1 LSSAAWPLRYLPYVY
16 YINTGIVS
24 ETYKITFFEKSFEA
38 RKIDTDAGKR
48 YNDAVIE
55 HTERGISMKKI
66 DFANEAWKQEI
77 TQAYSFRFTETPDFV
92 QAADHITTSVNK
104 DHREGFD
111 NISLLSHEKY
121 KNGVK
126 AKLRCAFDG
135 LGCPEIIIVEKT
147 ERCEDGAVR
156 YGACFEVVLWKNGV
170 NVWRHYM
177 DEADHRCY
185 WHKRLGLS
193 MQVAEKDIHEL
204 EVEIIENYIVF
215 SVDGVGVKLR
225 TEDLPESFHVGI
237 TACEGIV
244 RLYDFEIQQQKDES
258 TEDQVS

>member
-1 LSSAAWPLRYLPYVY
+1 
-16 YINTGIVS
+16 
-24 ETYKITFFEKSFEA
+24 
-38 RKIDTDAGKR
+38 
-48 YNDAVIE
+48 
-55 HTERGISMKKI
+55 MKKI
-66 DFANEAWKQEI
+66 SFGNEAWKQDLM
-77 TQAYSFRFTETPDFV
+77 TAYSFRFTESPKFI
-92 QAADHITTSVNK
+92 QRADHITTSANNK
-104 DHREGFD
+104 HREGFD

-121 KNGVK
+121 EKGVK

-147 ERCEDGAVR
+147 EDCSDGAVR

-177 DEADHRCY
+177 DEADHRCF

-193 MQVAEKDIHEL
+193 MPVAEGDIHEL

-225 TEDLPESFHVGI
+225 AQDLPERFHIGI

-244 RLYDFEIQQQKDES
+244 RLFDFEIEQQTDES